1 MIENKVV
8 KWRKLS
14 LFLSVRSVH
23 GLEFGH
29 EVEFSLD
36 TFGEI
41 GRCDVLFGSD
51 NAHSIGDVRNII
63 LFGLLFLILI
73 LVF

>member
-1 MIENKVV
+1 MKQIIIVFSIK
-8 KWRKLS
+8 
-14 LFLSVRSVH
+14 SVH
-23 GLEFGH
+23 GLQFGH

-36 TFGEI
+36 TFGQI

-51 NAHSIGDVRNII
+51 NTHIIGDARNII